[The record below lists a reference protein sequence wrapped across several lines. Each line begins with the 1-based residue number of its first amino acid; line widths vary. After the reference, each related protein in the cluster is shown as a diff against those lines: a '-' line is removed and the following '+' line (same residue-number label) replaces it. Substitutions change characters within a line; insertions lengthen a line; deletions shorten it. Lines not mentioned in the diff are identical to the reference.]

1 MGVAHWYDE
10 RERGD
15 IYTNTDT
22 NMTVTMK
29 IYNSC
34 KAILNTVYQIETIY
48 QSTQDS
54 QTSCLLWLFNC
65 KMINYNKFRM

>member
-15 IYTNTDT
+15 IYTNTDY

-34 KAILNTVYQIETIY
+34 KYILNTVYQIETIY

-54 QTSCLLWLFNC
+54 QKFCLYDFSNARW
-65 KMINYNKFRM
+65 

>member
-22 NMTVTMK
+22 NMNVTIK

-54 QTSCLLWLFNC
+54 QKWPIMTFQLQDDKLQ
-65 KMINYNKFRM
+65 